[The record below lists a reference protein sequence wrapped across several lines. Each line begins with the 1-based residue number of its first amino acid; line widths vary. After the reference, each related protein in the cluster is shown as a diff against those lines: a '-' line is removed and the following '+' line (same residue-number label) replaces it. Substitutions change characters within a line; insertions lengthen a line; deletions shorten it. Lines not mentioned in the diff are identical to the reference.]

1 MGDVVSL
8 ATVGVRKT
16 HIMYM
21 ANLSYEQVNLYLG
34 ELIEKSLVQQDVEEN
49 GISYRATEKGREF
62 LKHYQQIS
70 EFLKEPEIFAMQYVA
85 S

>member
-16 HIMYM
+16 HIMYR
-21 ANLSYEQVNLYLG
+21 ANLSYEQVTLYLG
-34 ELIEKSLVQQDVEEN
+34 ELLQKSLIHQDVEEN
-49 GISYRATEKGREF
+49 AITYRATEKGREF
-62 LKHYQQIS
+62 LKHYQRIS
-70 EFLKEPEIFAMQYVA
+70 EFLTEPEILAVPQLA